1 MTATEQVALDTLF
14 GSARTHEEFDSRVPG
29 DDVLRRVYDLAKF
42 APTSFNLCPMRIVFV
57 RSAEAKAKLEQV
69 LAPGNI
75 KQTLSAPV
83 CAIIAHDMK
92 FYEKGSILAPHGDF
106 SGLAKLPETAIE
118 KMALR
123 NGSIQAGFLI
133 VAARTCG
140 LDCGPMSG
148 FDQKKADELFLG
160 GTTWKS
166 NFLMNLGYGTGT
178 GMRPRS
184 PRLSFDAACRIE

>member
-1 MTATEQVALDTLF
+1 MTAMEQVALDTLF
-14 GSARTHEEFDSRVPG
+14 GSARTHKEFDGRVPS
-29 DDVLRRVYDLAKF
+29 DDVLRRVYNLAKL

-57 RSAEAKAKLEQV
+57 RSAKAKAKLEQV

-75 KQTLSAPV
+75 KQTRSAPV
-83 CAIIAHDMK
+83 CAIIAYDMK
-92 FYEKGSILAPHGDF
+92 FHEEGAVLAPHADF
-106 SGLAKLPETAIE
+106 SGLAKLPEAAIE

-133 VAARTCG
+133 AAARACG

-166 NFLMNLGYGTGT
+166 NFLMNLGYGTGA

-184 PRLSFDAACRIE
+184 PRLTFDVACQIE